1 MRHQQHPPR
10 GANSGPNVNEI
21 ITKSAEHIREGR
33 PLDHLFLV
41 EWPRAIAQAIG
52 QHRTAAQ
59 GQGTTALRRLYDHVA
74 ALNFR
79 LKMDPQ
85 ATEVVQTG
93 LPKLRRFA
101 EYQKNRKIIKPQTA
115 KWIEEH
121 SKAVGD
127 DLEKFRAFYEF
138 FQSVMAYLPRN

>member
-21 ITKSAEHIREGR
+21 IAKSAEHIRDGR
-33 PLDHLFLV
+33 PLDHFFLV
-41 EWPRAIAQAIG
+41 EWPRAIAQGIG
-52 QHRTAAQ
+52 EGR
-59 GQGTTALRRLYDHVA
+59 TALRRLYDHVA

-79 LKMDPQ
+79 LKMDPH
-85 ATEVVQTG
+85 AREVVQIG

-101 EYQKNRKIIKPQTA
+101 EYQNNRQTIKPQTA
-115 KWIEEH
+115 KWIEEQC
-121 SKAVGD
+121 KAVGED
-127 DLEKFRAFYEF
+127 VEKFRAFYEF